1 MRATVCARRVAP
13 ASNTGPA
20 TAETTALIGTLHQK
34 LPVFSRCPKCRQLRV
49 MDGYSRS
56 DLERMLASGD
66 PIEARCSL
74 CDEIWVFSEQDRAA
88 VRYSL
93 GKL

>member
-1 MRATVCARRVAP
+1 
-13 ASNTGPA
+13 
-20 TAETTALIGTLHQK
+20 
-34 LPVFSRCPKCRQLRV
+34 